1 MLSLALVFIVV
12 LTSAGAFVIAQ
23 RGIGLRGAAL
33 PSAVM
38 QALECLGLAVLF
50 LLGNLAAGFV
60 LVLALRPLT
69 GRFVSVYILNDA
81 TLPIISLVQ
90 ALLLHCWRARSK

>member
-1 MLSLALVFIVV
+1 MPSLALVFIVV
-12 LTSAGAFVIAQ
+12 LTSAGAFAIAL

-33 PSAVM
+33 PGAIR
-38 QALECLGLAVLF
+38 QALECLGLAVLL
-50 LLGNLAAGFV
+50 LLGNLALGLV
-60 LVLALRPLT
+60 LVLGLRAVT